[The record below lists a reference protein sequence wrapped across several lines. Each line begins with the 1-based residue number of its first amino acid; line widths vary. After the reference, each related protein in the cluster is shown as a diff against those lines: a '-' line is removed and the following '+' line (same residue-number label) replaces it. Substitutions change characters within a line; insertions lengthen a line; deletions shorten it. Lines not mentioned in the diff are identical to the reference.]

1 MDLKQEQRICI
12 KFCQKIGKTA
22 TETVDLIKL
31 AFGMNSLSQSRVFEW
46 FARFRDGRGTTE
58 DDLHTGRPIASRTA
72 ERVEEISNLII
83 KDRRISVREIAEKV
97 GMSFGT
103 CQKILVDDLGLS
115 RKSSKFVPK
124 ILSADQKSERV
135 SACTDLLEAADNDP
149 NFLKKVVTGDE
160 TWVYQY
166 DPETKRQSSQWL
178 EKNVPRPK
186 KARMSKSKTKLLMV
200 SFFDHKGLIHIEFLP
215 NGQTV
220 NQHVYLNILRRL
232 RESIRKKR
240 PEKWASGDWVLH
252 HDNAPP
258 HRALSVASFMAKN
271 NMITLHHPPYSPDL
285 APSDFF
291 LFPLLKSVLKG
302 RRFETTEEIKE
313 ESLRVLKRIT
323 SDQFS
328 SCFLNWAKRMK
339 RCVDAQGEYFEEY

>member
-83 KDRRISVREIAEKV
+83 KDRRISV
-97 GMSFGT
+97 
-103 CQKILVDDLGLS
+103 
-115 RKSSKFVPK
+115 
-124 ILSADQKSERV
+124 
-135 SACTDLLEAADNDP
+135 N
-149 NFLKKVVTGDE
+149 
-160 TWVYQY
+160 
-166 DPETKRQSSQWL
+166 
-178 EKNVPRPK
+178 
-186 KARMSKSKTKLLMV
+186 
-200 SFFDHKGLIHIEFLP
+200 KGLIHIEFLP

-220 NQHVYLNILRRL
+220 NQHVYLNILRHL
-232 RESIRKKR
+232 RESLRKKR

-252 HDNAPP
+252 HDKAPP
-258 HRALSVASFMAKN
+258 HRALFVASFMAKN
-271 NMITLHHPPYSPDL
+271 NMITLHHPPYSPDM